1 MAGILESL
9 EASSFDRRRFLQAAA
24 ALGAVSAVGLA
35 GCDNSLKETDES
47 SPSIDA
53 LEGGEWVTFNCTT
66 GTCAYRC
73 HNQAYVVDGVIV
85 RQGTG
90 NTHPDSVDYPQLRP
104 CVKGMS
110 TRRVVTGVERLKY
123 PMKRKHW
130 QPGGSDYHPEL
141 RGADEWE
148 RISWD
153 EAIDTIA
160 SELTRIRDAYG
171 NRAFLALGELEPK
184 LNGGLVGSPILNALG
199 GCLTTWGQAS
209 QGGFPVVAR
218 NMRGAWSSGV
228 ADSQDRIALR
238 HAKLIVFWGTN
249 PAWTAS
255 GGNMWHFLNA
265 KKAGGAKVI
274 FVDPYFHQSAQAIGD
289 EWIPC
294 RPGTDGALLEAL
306 AYEMIV
312 NDWQDQEFLDTYCL
326 GFDANHMPA
335 DAKTDENFKDYILG
349 AYDGVPKTPE
359 HASAI
364 CGTPVE
370 TIKNFAKEIASTKP
384 MAWKSSGAPARTY
397 YGNRYA
403 QLFFTVGW
411 MTGNEGVLGAE
422 NSAGASNP
430 NSQLGTPGG
439 VNMVS
444 FGSAGYKYAP
454 NPLCTEPRAGSKV
467 QNGKFDP
474 AEEYGIPF
482 TETFKAVVDGEYSVP
497 GPRGEKKACDIR
509 CIVRDTIHQPANQQ
523 SGGIYVEPAFR
534 KETVEFVLVQ
544 DRYLVPDAKYAD
556 IVLPVTTTLEE
567 EFSCCAFLAPA
578 ETCLVGRRVIEP
590 YFESKSDPEVY
601 FLLCDKLGI
610 GEDVAPRMTTK
621 QAEFKKILGATILQ
635 KDGTRAPLVTVTQA
649 DLDEYGVEGEPVE
662 GVVPLQEFLDNGGYQ
677 LERKDGDHFMNIFHK
692 AFIDD
697 PVANPV
703 ETTSGK
709 YEIYSQSLKDYYDL
723 ACFND
728 IDALPKYKACPEGY
742 ERAKEE
748 GEYRYQLITA
758 HVIRH
763 SHSSFANV
771 KQLDEV
777 FANDLL
783 MSAYDAS
790 KAGFKKGDGVL
801 ASTKEG
807 GKVARRV
814 NPVPHLMP
822 GVVILGQGNWRDI
835 DQKTGVDVGAN
846 ANTLCKS
853 ELLGDGY
860 QSYNTNLLKIEPYSG
875 EGLLPECLRAPLT
888 ADL

>member
-397 YGNRYA
+397 Y
-403 QLFFTVGW
+403 
-411 MTGNEGVLGAE
+411 
-422 NSAGASNP
+422 
-430 NSQLGTPGG
+430 
-439 VNMVS
+439 
-444 FGSAGYKYAP
+444 
-454 NPLCTEPRAGSKV
+454 
-467 QNGKFDP
+467 
-474 AEEYGIPF
+474 
-482 TETFKAVVDGEYSVP
+482 
-497 GPRGEKKACDIR
+497 R
-509 CIVRDTIHQPANQQ
+509 C
-523 SGGIYVEPAFR
+523 
-534 KETVEFVLVQ
+534 
-544 DRYLVPDAKYAD
+544 
-556 IVLPVTTTLEE
+556 
-567 EFSCCAFLAPA
+567 
-578 ETCLVGRRVIEP
+578 
-590 YFESKSDPEVY
+590 
-601 FLLCDKLGI
+601 
-610 GEDVAPRMTTK
+610 
-621 QAEFKKILGATILQ
+621 
-635 KDGTRAPLVTVTQA
+635 
-649 DLDEYGVEGEPVE
+649 
-662 GVVPLQEFLDNGGYQ
+662 
-677 LERKDGDHFMNIFHK
+677 
-692 AFIDD
+692 
-697 PVANPV
+697 
-703 ETTSGK
+703 
-709 YEIYSQSLKDYYDL
+709 
-723 ACFND
+723 
-728 IDALPKYKACPEGY
+728 
-742 ERAKEE
+742 
-748 GEYRYQLITA
+748 
-758 HVIRH
+758 
-763 SHSSFANV
+763 
-771 KQLDEV
+771 
-777 FANDLL
+777 
-783 MSAYDAS
+783 
-790 KAGFKKGDGVL
+790 
-801 ASTKEG
+801 
-807 GKVARRV
+807 
-814 NPVPHLMP
+814 
-822 GVVILGQGNWRDI
+822 
-835 DQKTGVDVGAN
+835 
-846 ANTLCKS
+846 
-853 ELLGDGY
+853 
-860 QSYNTNLLKIEPYSG
+860 
-875 EGLLPECLRAPLT
+875 
-888 ADL
+888 